1 MTLMIALLKNGNP
14 EFQRSVIEYFDH
26 TPDPEMFV
34 DVKTLFEY
42 ATIKVKSA
50 ALAMKSLTLN
60 LDESPAYFFQ
70 LE

>member
-1 MTLMIALLKNGNP
+1 MNLMIALSKKGNP

-26 TPDPEMFV
+26 TPDPELFV

-50 ALAMKSLTLN
+50 AVSSKTLTLN
-60 LDESPAYFFQ
+60 LDDSEP
-70 LE
+70 